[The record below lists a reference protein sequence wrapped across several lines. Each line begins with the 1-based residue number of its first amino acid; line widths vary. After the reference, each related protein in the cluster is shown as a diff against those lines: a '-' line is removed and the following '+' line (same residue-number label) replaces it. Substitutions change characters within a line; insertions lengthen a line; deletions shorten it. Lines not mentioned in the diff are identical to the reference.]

1 MRSVANQ
8 MAYYDTD
15 TLATDD
21 AIRVGL
27 LHCMRSGWEDDSI
40 AWLLGGGYSVS
51 SQVLHLLR
59 PALTLTL
66 TTNPDPDPDPDPEP
80 NLCR

>member
-8 MAYYDTD
+8 MAYFDTD

-51 SQVLHLLR
+51 SQAMK
-59 PALTLTL
+59 P
-66 TTNPDPDPDPDPEP
+66 
-80 NLCR
+80 